1 MSDLEMKFI
10 GRYNKLVSSRQV
22 HERSIE
28 KWSKTIKRKKIRLKR
43 LEEARFILTEVTRQT
58 QVHFQ
63 SQVESLVTKAIR
75 AVYDRP
81 LEFKLEFIRK
91 ANKLQCIPKITEGG
105 NEFDLEFDKGGG
117 LIDIV
122 SFAFRVVLWSLQD
135 PRSRPIFP
143 LDEPMRFV
151 GKGVLLD
158 RAGAILRQMSHE
170 LGLQLIIV
178 THEPQLTRIAD
189 RAFRVLHDG
198 TESEV
203 IEIEDFTDAEA

>member
-1 MSDLEMKFI
+1 LKAARE
-10 GRYNKLVSSRQV
+10 V
-22 HERSIE
+22 HENSLR
-28 KWSKTIKRKKIRLKR
+28 KWNAAVKKKKKRVTR

-63 SQVESLVTKAIR
+63 KQVESLVTKAIQ

-91 ANKLQCIPKITEGG
+91 ANKLQCVPKIMEGDF
-105 NEFDLEFDKGGG
+105 EFDLEFDKAGG

-122 SFAFRVVLWSLQD
+122 SFAFRVVLWSLQN
-135 PRSRPIFP
+135 PRSRPIFF
-143 LDEPMRFV
+143 LDEPMKFV
-151 GKGVLLD
+151 GKGMLLD

-170 LGLQLIIV
+170 IGLQLIIV

-189 RAFRVLHDG
+189 KAFRVLHDG

-203 IEIEDFTDAEA
+203 VEIEDVTDAEA